1 MDFCMKMKHLMALAC
16 AATLS
21 FGAAAQAATISVST
35 FDLTSFGNMIGTD
48 NSIENFESY
57 TGGALSGP
65 LTGTAVGT
73 FTSLGTT
80 GSGSTCQ
87 SNGGGTCTANL
98 AIQDGGING
107 QGNLL
112 PLGGSK
118 SLNSNDTLGILWDVF
133 RAGNATFNRI
143 VFGLRDGGE
152 FKKMTITA
160 GGETATFG
168 PGAGNNN
175 EKLVV
180 IDFSSLITN
189 ATITLEHNGINDG
202 FTIDGATAAS
212 VVPLPAGAWLMLTG
226 LAGLM
231 AARRRKTS

>member
-1 MDFCMKMKHLMALAC
+1 MKLNVLAALAC

-21 FGAAAQAATISVST
+21 FGAAAQATTISVST
-35 FDLTSFGNMIGTD
+35 FDLTAFGAVVGTD
-48 NSIENFESY
+48 NSIETFESF

-73 FTSLGTT
+73 FSAIGGAGSGTT
-80 GSGSTCQ
+80 CQ
-87 SNGGGTCTANL
+87 ANGGGTCSANL
-98 AIQDGGING
+98 AIQAGGING
-107 QGNLL
+107 QGNLV
-112 PLGGSK
+112 PLAGTKALS
-118 SLNSNDTLGILWDVF
+118 SNDTLGILWNVF
-133 RAGNATFNRI
+133 RAGNAAFDRI

-152 FKKMTITA
+152 FKRLTITA

-175 EKLVV
+175 EKLIV
-180 IDFSSLITN
+180 IDFASLVTN
-189 ATITLEHNGINDG
+189 ASITLEHNGKNDG

-212 VVPLPAGAWLMLTG
+212 VVPLPAGALLMLTG

-231 AARRRKTS
+231 AARRRKAS